1 MVDRDFK
8 DDTEAGFCRYGQDKD
23 SKGLLLPTAVAKAIE
38 ADAAFRQEA
47 IQEALEHLAAAS
59 RVAQAEAQALQE
71 AKAQKQQAK
80 LSQRANSA
88 KDVPACGAAAGGVRG
103 MPLPPIRIHSP
114 HELADAVSFARGFL
128 AKTMPPGVLP
138 AQVSE
143 DLLVAV
149 LLVSAYRYPDY
160 AMADV
165 LFYLVDPLWDAPEQI
180 LHDVRNTCQGL
191 AQAQTAAW
199 FQKFDEQIAVLLADD
214 TKNLTRLLQMVH
226 LHWFNAMHQPVEAG
240 GVVGAKV
247 VAGTEE
253 GARTAATARAQE
265 TIAVFSPEALEAAA
279 VTLSEM
285 PSERRAAGVRTLQN
299 ARVNYGRRSLPHARQ
314 AIDNLEAK
322 KSEFENLLQPIERLQ
337 EDLVLAAAMPAPE
350 FRLSPML
357 LLGEPGI
364 GKTFLASQLA
374 DALGVPSEKISAGG
388 GHGSFQLTGS
398 HSTWTGAQPGAVA
411 ALLAKSA
418 FAAPVLV
425 IDEVDKLSD
434 GRHPLLPVLLDLLD
448 AGTAKRFRD
457 EYFEMELDASRMV
470 VVLTANDIGK
480 VPVPLLSRVQVF
492 TVPAPQPAQRLRIIE
507 QTMAALVRKTGHC
520 IGLAPGA
527 PEQLSQR
534 MDIDLRQLH
543 RLVSAA
549 FASALQAGSAVAS
562 IKQPDAL
569 GASGLS
575 GFNLAGWE
583 PSKGQLC

>member
-8 DDTEAGFCRYGQDKD
+8 DDTEAGYCRYGQDND

-80 LSQRANSA
+80 LSQRANRA

-199 FQKFDEQIAVLLADD
+199 FQKFDEQIDVFLADD

-285 PSERRAAGVRTLQN
+285 PSERRAAGGRTLQN
-299 ARVNYGRRSLPHARQ
+299 ARVN
-314 AIDNLEAK
+314 
-322 KSEFENLLQPIERLQ
+322 
-337 EDLVLAAAMPAPE
+337 
-350 FRLSPML
+350 
-357 LLGEPGI
+357 
-364 GKTFLASQLA
+364 
-374 DALGVPSEKISAGG
+374 
-388 GHGSFQLTGS
+388 
-398 HSTWTGAQPGAVA
+398 
-411 ALLAKSA
+411 
-418 FAAPVLV
+418 
-425 IDEVDKLSD
+425 
-434 GRHPLLPVLLDLLD
+434 
-448 AGTAKRFRD
+448 
-457 EYFEMELDASRMV
+457 
-470 VVLTANDIGK
+470 
-480 VPVPLLSRVQVF
+480 
-492 TVPAPQPAQRLRIIE
+492 
-507 QTMAALVRKTGHC
+507 
-520 IGLAPGA
+520 
-527 PEQLSQR
+527 
-534 MDIDLRQLH
+534 
-543 RLVSAA
+543 
-549 FASALQAGSAVAS
+549 
-562 IKQPDAL
+562 
-569 GASGLS
+569 
-575 GFNLAGWE
+575 
-583 PSKGQLC
+583 